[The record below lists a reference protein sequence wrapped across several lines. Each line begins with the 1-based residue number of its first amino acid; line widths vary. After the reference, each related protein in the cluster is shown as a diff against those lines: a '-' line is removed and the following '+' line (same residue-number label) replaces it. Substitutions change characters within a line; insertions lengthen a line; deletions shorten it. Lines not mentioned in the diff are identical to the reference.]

1 MAISRDQPLF
11 VGSWVQRVW
20 HSDGSG
26 DSSHTSHIGCP
37 NMFVQLELKTR
48 TEAVFQQ
55 PLCQLAR
62 IECPEH
68 RTEED
73 WAAIGQM
80 ELSENVFCPF
90 IIDAILNDEFDFI
103 SRSQPLH
110 IGPVHAVRHTTPWAF
125 HIQNDA
131 NGWIDGAGVDGT
143 ARFKKDRE
151 TVLTQSMQQG
161 RRFRLC
167 QGFASRHLD
176 QGTPVRT
183 DPPENVF
190 EGLFCS
196 SKECVLCVAPGA
208 AKRAAGEA
216 HKHAG

>member
-1 MAISRDQPLF
+1 
-11 VGSWVQRVW
+11 
-20 HSDGSG
+20 
-26 DSSHTSHIGCP
+26 
-37 NMFVQLELKTR
+37 MFVQLELKTR

-62 IECPEH
+62 IECSKH
-68 RTEED
+68 WTEED

-80 ELSENVFCPF
+80 ELVENVFCPF
-90 IIDAILNDEFDFI
+90 IIEAILNDEFDFV

-151 TVLTQSMQQG
+151 AGVTQSMQ
-161 RRFRLC
+161 
-167 QGFASRHLD
+167 
-176 QGTPVRT
+176 
-183 DPPENVF
+183 
-190 EGLFCS
+190 
-196 SKECVLCVAPGA
+196 
-208 AKRAAGEA
+208 
-216 HKHAG
+216 